1 MQSTLYTNTIKAP
14 INAVKNLGD
23 YLPNLSLPSSNIKI
37 AITGLRRAGKTVFIT
52 SLVDQLLYKSK
63 LVSVTSKKK
72 PFKASIKFPNSK
84 TKRFDYYTYI
94 DLLKNKHTWPKGT
107 DEISNIV
114 LEFEGQRSFK
124 WMGKNKF
131 SIELIDYPGEWLLDL
146 TLLEMS
152 FEQWSEKTINWLTQI
167 DDPLVL
173 HYLQTINDLDTV
185 EDKEIWVKA
194 HEEYKELL
202 YHLKKNHYSQLT
214 PGRFTMPSDLAKDPI
229 LHFAPIKAT
238 NEKLH
243 KFFKSNYAL
252 YVKNVVKDI
261 QLENFKGFDRQVVLV
276 DVIEALQNGY
286 TCYKDMKLGLQ
297 SMFHFYDH
305 KNKNLISQWFS
316 PSIKKVL
323 FVATKADQVS
333 ASQHANFSLLLD
345 DMILNLKNDM
355 DIDYINTDTQLVAS
369 LKSTETIRREY
380 EGTIRSFIRGVLSEN
395 GEKVDLDP
403 GEVPSEFPSKGEWNT
418 EEYLYKN
425 FEPPHNSY
433 RDNEPLEH
441 INMDKVVTKLI
452 GDLL

>member
-1 MQSTLYTNTIKAP
+1 MKISISRNTVKSP
-14 INAVKNLGD
+14 INVVKNLGD

-37 AITGLRRAGKTVFIT
+37 AITGLSRAGKTVFIT
-52 SLVDQLLYKSK
+52 SLVDHLLDKS
-63 LVSVTSKKK
+63 K
-72 PFKASIKFPNSK
+72 PFKAKIKYPNSK
-84 TKRFDYYTYI
+84 NKRFDYYTYI

-114 LEFEGQRSFK
+114 LEFEGKRSFK

-146 TLLEMS
+146 TLLNMS
-152 FEQWSEKTINWLTQI
+152 FEQWSEKTITWLTQI

-173 HYLQTINDLDTV
+173 HYLQTINDLDTI
-185 EDKEIWVKA
+185 EDKEIWIKA

-202 YHLKKNHYSQLT
+202 FHLKKNHYSQLT

-229 LHFAPIKAT
+229 LHFSPIKAT

-252 YVKNVVKDI
+252 YVKNIVKDI

-286 TCYKDMKLGLQ
+286 TCYKDMKSGLQ
-297 SMFHFYDH
+297 SMLHFYDH

-333 ASQHANFSLLLD
+333 KSQHTNFKSLLN
-345 DMILNLKNDM
+345 DMIKGLKRDM
-355 DIDYINTDTQLVAS
+355 DNDYIKTETQLVAS
-369 LKSTETIRREY
+369 LKSTKTIIKKH
-380 EGTIRSFIRGVLSEN
+380 EGQMLSFVEGILEEDGQMHHVY
-395 GEKVDLDP
+395 P
-403 GEVPSEFPSKGEWNT
+403 GEVPANFPSKDEWNT
-418 EEYLYKN
+418 EEYLYKS
-425 FEPPHNSY
+425 FLPPKKPY
-433 RDNEPLEH
+433 RDEEPLEH
-441 INMDKVVTKLI
+441 INMDKVINNLI